1 MPCGLLIFF
10 LHPAVSRVFH
20 SPGFSKSRFVRV
32 QLFLSPGFSRSRFF
46 RVQVFQRPGFS
57 GSTFFR
63 VRVQGLGPR
72 LRRSSEED
80 VMLSFL
86 NPRKGR
92 GSRLQ
97 IFFKIGVLKNFANF
111 SRKHRCWSLFLIKF
125 KKQTPT
131 QAFSLEIL

>member
-1 MPCGLLIFF
+1 MLINYTMWSSNLLF

-20 SPGFSKSRFVRV
+20 SPGFS
-32 QLFLSPGFSRSRFF
+32 GSRFF
-46 RVQVFQRPGFS
+46 RVQIFLGPGFS

-72 LRRSSEED
+72 FRRSPEED
-80 VMLSFL
+80 VMLSFV

-97 IFFKIGVLKNFANF
+97 IFFKIGVLKNFADF
-111 SRKHRCWSLFLIKF
+111 TGKHRCWSLFLIKF